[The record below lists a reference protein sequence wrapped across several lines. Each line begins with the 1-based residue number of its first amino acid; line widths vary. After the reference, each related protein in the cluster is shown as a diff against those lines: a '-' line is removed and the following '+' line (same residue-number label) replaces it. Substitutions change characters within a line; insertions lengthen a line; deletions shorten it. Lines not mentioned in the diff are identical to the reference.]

1 MSVAFDTLRAARK
14 LRDEGG
20 FDERQ
25 AAILVDTFAEGMTE
39 TLATKADL
47 ESTEASL
54 RAEVEKSEAAL
65 RGEIGTLRGD
75 LEKTEA
81 ALRGDLEKTEAA
93 LRGDLEKTEA
103 ALRGGLEKTEAALRG
118 EIGTLRG
125 QMRELEQ
132 RMIIRLGAMMVGAVA
147 LIVALI
153 KLL

>member
-47 ESTEASL
+47 EKTETAL
-54 RAEVEKSEAAL
+54 RADIE
-65 RGEIGTLRGD
+65 TLRGD

-81 ALRGDLEKTEAA
+81 SLRGDLEKTE
-93 LRGDLEKTEA
+93 T
-103 ALRGGLEKTEAALRG
+103 ALRG
-118 EIGTLRG
+118 ELKTLRG
-125 QMRELEQ
+125 EMRELEQ
-132 RMIIRLGAMMVGAVA
+132 RMTIRLGAMMVGAVA

-153 KLL
+153 KLV

>member
-47 ESTEASL
+47 ESTEGAL
-54 RAEVEKSEAAL
+54 RAEIEKSEAALRNDLEKSEAAL
-65 RGEIGTLRGD
+65 RGDIETLRGD

-81 ALRGDLEKTEAA
+81 SLRSE
-93 LRGDLEKTEA
+93 
-103 ALRGGLEKTEAALRG
+103 
-118 EIGTLRG
+118 
-125 QMRELEQ
+125 MRELEQ
-132 RMIIRLGAMMVGAVA
+132 RMTIRLGAMMVGAVA

-153 KLL
+153 KLV

>member
-54 RAEVEKSEAAL
+54 RAEIEKSEAAL
-65 RGEIGTLRGD
+65 RSD
-75 LEKTEA
+75 LEKTE
-81 ALRGDLEKTEAA
+81 TS
-93 LRGDLEKTEA
+93 
-103 ALRGGLEKTEAALRG
+103 LRG
-118 EIGTLRG
+118 E
-125 QMRELEQ
+125 MRELEQ
-132 RMIIRLGAMMVGAVA
+132 RMTIRLGAMMVGAVA

-153 KLL
+153 KLV

>member
-47 ESTEASL
+47 EKTEASL
-54 RAEVEKSEAAL
+54 RA
-65 RGEIGTLRGD
+65 D

-81 ALRGDLEKTEAA
+81 ALRGDLEKSETS
-93 LRGDLEKTEA
+93 LRSDLEKTEE
-103 ALRGGLEKTEAALRG
+103 RLEGK
-118 EIGTLRG
+118 
-125 QMRELEQ
+125 MRELEQ
-132 RMIIRLGAMMVGAVA
+132 RMTIRLGAMMVAAVA

-153 KLL
+153 KLV

>member
-47 ESTEASL
+47 ELLRGDLEKTETSL
-54 RAEVEKSEAAL
+54 RAE
-65 RGEIGTLRGD
+65 I
-75 LEKTEA
+75 EKTEA
-81 ALRGDLEKTEAA
+81 ALRGDLEKTE
-93 LRGDLEKTEA
+93 T
-103 ALRGGLEKTEAALRG
+103 ALRG
-118 EIGTLRG
+118 E
-125 QMRELEQ
+125 MRELEQ
-132 RMIIRLGAMMVGAVA
+132 RMTIRLGAMMVGAVA

>member
-47 ESTEASL
+47 ESTETAL
-54 RAEVEKSEAAL
+54 RADIE
-65 RGEIGTLRGD
+65 TLRSD
-75 LEKTEA
+75 LEKTE
-81 ALRGDLEKTEAA
+81 T
-93 LRGDLEKTEA
+93 
-103 ALRGGLEKTEAALRG
+103 ALRG
-118 EIGTLRG
+118 ELKTLRG
-125 QMRELEQ
+125 EMRELEQ
-132 RMIIRLGAMMVGAVA
+132 RMTIRLGAMMVGAVA

-153 KLL
+153 KLV